1 MLIGADVA
9 SRCGGLQLKYSSDGQ
24 LCGVVFGAAASDTV
38 AATADRLSPK
48 GQDDDGRSGHPSRR
62 VKVSTTDEG
71 KVMLSIADGVVTWSP
86 AEKQWELTWK
96 WLDGEPPAMPLGPGI
111 GEYSRTNLT
120 PEQERLFVS
129 EVQSWID
136 NGWLIK
142 HDPKLHGEPA
152 CVLPLI
158 GVPQEHKT
166 TPVRPCLDYRHLNK
180 KLHSDPGFDPPVCG
194 DTLRRWRQAGEDY
207 VLLDIRKAY
216 LQIRVSPA
224 LYRYQVVLWKGE
236 AHVMTRMGF
245 GLAVAPKFM
254 DAVVKYVTQPYPG
267 VDNYYDD
274 LLVPSALVPKV
285 SGALNE
291 FGLPTKPAEQLAEAR
306 VLGLQ
311 LTKSSS
317 GDTSWSRKEPA
328 AMTLE
333 RPATRRRI
341 FQWCGRLTSHYP
353 VCSWLRPACSFLK
366 RAASADDASW
376 DDPVPPAIQ
385 VCCEELEKRLAE
397 VDPAKGTWSISAG
410 DSNTWTVWCDASGL
424 ALGAA
429 LEVDG
434 KVVEDTT
441 QLRPHQDKRHINI
454 AELEAAILGLNLAAK
469 WNVKRITLKIDSKTV
484 FGWLKQVIN
493 DVRRVKT
500 TGLHDLLVQRRL
512 HIVSDMIDTIG
523 AAVDVVWVSSDS
535 NIADALT
542 RVPSVWLTRSVG
554 SIPDVTAGAVCE
566 TTVVGPISF
575 DAVAAAQLEDEVV
588 QRVAS
593 QVATDRRF
601 AMLVTGAWQ
610 VSSSSRMASCSEA
623 LSCLLRVKSSFLSS
637 LNPRKS
643 LLLALPTPTPAMPHG
658 RICTRCCVNAATY
671 HAWPRNASNMSAAA
685 SVARLRTPQEDKRR
699 QRHDQ
704 ICPGDRGAVF
714 RSTPWSLGRARAG
727 KSTASW
733 SSLMP

>member
-1 MLIGADVA
+1 M
-9 SRCGGLQLKYSSDGQ
+9 
-24 LCGVVFGAAASDTV
+24 
-38 AATADRLSPK
+38 
-48 GQDDDGRSGHPSRR
+48 
-62 VKVSTTDEG
+62 
-71 KVMLSIADGVVTWSP
+71 
-86 AEKQWELTWK
+86 
-96 WLDGEPPAMPLGPGI
+96 
-111 GEYSRTNLT
+111 
-120 PEQERLFVS
+120 
-129 EVQSWID
+129 
-136 NGWLIK
+136 
-142 HDPKLHGEPA
+142 
-152 CVLPLI
+152 
-158 GVPQEHKT
+158 
-166 TPVRPCLDYRHLNK
+166 
-180 KLHSDPGFDPPVCG
+180 
-194 DTLRRWRQAGEDY
+194 
-207 VLLDIRKAY
+207 
-216 LQIRVSPA
+216 
-224 LYRYQVVLWKGE
+224 
-236 AHVMTRMGF
+236 
-245 GLAVAPKFM
+245 
-254 DAVVKYVTQPYPG
+254 
-267 VDNYYDD
+267 
-274 LLVPSALVPKV
+274 
-285 SGALNE
+285 
-291 FGLPTKPAEQLAEAR
+291 
-306 VLGLQ
+306 
-311 LTKSSS
+311 
-317 GDTSWSRKEPA
+317 
-328 AMTLE
+328 
-333 RPATRRRI
+333 
-341 FQWCGRLTSHYP
+341 
-353 VCSWLRPACSFLK
+353 K

-593 QVATDRRF
+593 QVATRSAVRDAGYRSVASQLVVEDGVLLRSVKLPVEGEILVPVI
-601 AMLVTGAWQ
+601 AKSAEESVISAAHTNSGHASWQNMYEMLRERCYLP
-610 VSSSSRMASCSEA
+610 RMAEKCQQHVRSCQRCKAANAAGGQAAPATRPDMPGRPWGCVQIDTLELGASKSGEIHCVLVCVDA
-623 LSCLLRVKSSFLSS
+623 LTKYAEVVPLRRHDGASVADAIVELCCRWGTPDVIRMDNGREFRNYIVKALLRVFGVEVKTGAVRHPQTQGMAERFNRTLLGLIRKVLEESTDWLAELPVLMHYYNSRIHSAIGISPMKAMIGWQPRALVSARINLSD
-637 LNPRKS
+637 PREWQDEHAARCARVRD
-643 LLLALPTPTPAMPHG
+643 LLDAE
-658 RICTRCCVNAATY
+658 
-671 HAWPRNASNMSAAA
+671 MSEKDHCESEHECPFAPDD
-685 SVARLRTPQEDKRR
+685 SVLLQQPKRR
-699 QRHDQ
+699 QKCTPPYQCGWRIKKVLSGSTVVIWRRFKGVLQEKVINIDLLKRDVPAAPSSDPADERRHDREEESAGEESDDSG
-704 ICPGDRGAVF
+704 PYVVFSPSSDTPDERVLRDRSAIRPPARF
-714 RSTPWSLGRARAG
+714 RTQ
-727 KSTASW
+727 
-733 SSLMP
+733 